1 MIWINIGT
9 EAVMIGLIV
18 LGLLRTKSETEKKKM
33 SLIQLVGMQ
42 VVSILPISDRRRDK
56 NQVFQIM
63 CQIAGEEEGKN
74 LFLSYRQKRW
84 GRILGVVLLMNT
96 ICLLQMLEPQ
106 KMEAVFENHQDR
118 PEYGQGTRSQQV
130 TVILK
135 GEDTAEEMVSIQIP
149 EKEISEE
156 EARHRVD

>member
-84 GRILGVVLLMNT
+84 GRIPGN
-96 ICLLQMLEPQ
+96 
-106 KMEAVFENHQDR
+106 
-118 PEYGQGTRSQQV
+118 GG
-130 TVILK
+130 
-135 GEDTAEEMVSIQIP
+135 
-149 EKEISEE
+149 
-156 EARHRVD
+156 